1 MCVSSTLLLIY
12 STCSSSGYQFDF
24 HWWLFARFLRLGES
38 GRGCADAAQKSNHHD
53 YYTAETR
60 STGLLAF
67 QVFVCCRWFVRYM
80 PCVHVWVCVL
90 LFDSQLFHP
99 KLLAL
104 LGLLLSTTGRSIE
117 DLVTTK
123 CYKWY
128 RNAHRTMHI
137 ITGETF
143 SVCVCVCFNWCA
155 RMRWKVIDK
164 IDFLFRSDSIEWIS
178 GTAFAIGKRII
189 IFCKELSLLIIH
201 QCCECAR
208 DSNE

>member
-143 SVCVCVCFNWCA
+143 SVCVCVCVSTGVLECDEKLSTKSIFFFD
-155 RMRWKVIDK
+155 RI
-164 IDFLFRSDSIEWIS
+164 RSN
-178 GTAFAIGKRII
+178 GFQ
-189 IFCKELSLLIIH
+189 ELRLQLGR
-201 QCCECAR
+201 E
-208 DSNE
+208 